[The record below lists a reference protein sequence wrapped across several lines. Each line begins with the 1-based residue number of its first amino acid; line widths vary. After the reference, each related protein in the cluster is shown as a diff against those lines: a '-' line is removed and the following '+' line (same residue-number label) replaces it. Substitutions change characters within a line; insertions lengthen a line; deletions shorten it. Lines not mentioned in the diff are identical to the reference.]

1 MAKTVIPFGPQHPVF
16 PEPLQLKLV
25 MDDDKVIE
33 ALPALGYVH
42 RGLEKIAELKD
53 FNQSV
58 YIVERVCGI
67 CSFMHSMA
75 YVRGIEDIMNI
86 QIPERA
92 EYLRVI
98 WAEIGRL
105 QSHFLWLGLL
115 ADAFGFESL
124 FMETWR
130 YREKILDLMEMTTG
144 NRVIISANKVGGVTK
159 DMTDEHIKI
168 ISSTIDE
175 LEKEM
180 HDVEKV
186 FFNNYTVKK
195 RLVGVGTLTYQE
207 AKDISV
213 VGPMA
218 RASGIHMDL
227 RTTGYSAYKYLNFEP
242 VVEKDGDSYARCI
255 VRIKDIYQSFD
266 LIRQCIAKIP
276 SGEIAV
282 PVKGNPNGE
291 AVSRIEQ
298 PRGEAIYYIKG
309 NGTKNLQRLKIRT
322 PTFQNIPALLKML
335 PGSNLQDVPILA
347 LTIDPC
353 ISCTE
358 R

>member
-1 MAKTVIPFGPQHPVF
+1 MARTVIPFGPQHPVL
-16 PEPLQLKLV
+16 PEPVSLKLV
-25 MDDDKVIE
+25 MDDDKIIE

-42 RGLEKIAELKD
+42 RGLEKLAELKD
-53 FNQSV
+53 FNQTV

-75 YVRGIEDIMNI
+75 YARGIEDLMHIE
-86 QIPERA
+86 IPERA
-92 EYLRVI
+92 DFLRVI

-105 QSHFLWLGLL
+105 QSHFLWLGLM

-124 FMETWR
+124 FMETWK

-159 DMTDEHIKI
+159 DITPDQLNI
-168 ISSTIDE
+168 ILKVVDE
-175 LEKEM
+175 LEAEIKRV
-180 HDVEKV
+180 DKV
-186 FFNNYTVKK
+186 FINNYTVKQ
-195 RLVGVGTLTYQE
+195 RLVGIGLLTAEDAIKY
-207 AKDISV
+207 SV

-218 RASGIHMDL
+218 RGSGIKIDI
-227 RTTGYSAYKYLNFEP
+227 RETGYSAYKNLDFET
-242 VVEKDGDSYARCI
+242 VVEKDGDSYARCV
-255 VRIKDIYQSFD
+255 VRIKEIYQSFD
-266 LIRQCIAKIP
+266 LLRQAIAKIP
-276 SGEIAV
+276 TGDIAV
-282 PVKGNPNGE
+282 PVKGFPSGE
-291 AVSRIEQ
+291 VVSRLEQ
-298 PRGEAIYYIKG
+298 PRGEAVYYVKA

-322 PTFQNIPALLKML
+322 PTFANIPSLLQML
-335 PGSNLQDVPILA
+335 PGSSLQDVPIIV

>member
-175 LEKEM
+175 LDKEM

-186 FFNNYTVKK
+186 FFDNYTVKK

-255 VRIKDIYQSFD
+255 VRIRDIYQSFD

>member
-92 EYLRVI
+92 EFLRVI

-186 FFNNYTVKK
+186 FFDNYTVKK

-255 VRIKDIYQSFD
+255 VRIRDIYQSFD

-276 SGEIAV
+276 SGDIAV

>member
-25 MDDDKVIE
+25 MDDDKIIE
-33 ALPALGYVH
+33 ALPSLGYVH

-92 EYLRVI
+92 EFLRVI

-144 NRVIISANKVGGVTK
+144 NRVIVSANKVGGTTK

-168 ISSTIDE
+168 ILETVDQ

-180 HDVEKV
+180 KDVEKV
-186 FFNNYTVKK
+186 FIDNYTVKK
-195 RLVGVGTLTYQE
+195 RLVGVGVLTYKE
-207 AKDISV
+207 AKEYSV
-213 VGPMA
+213 LGPMA
-218 RASGIHMDL
+218 RASGIQMDL
-227 RTTGYSAYKYLNFEP
+227 RKTGYSAYKYLDFEP
-242 VVEKDGDSYARCI
+242 VVENDGDSYARCV
-255 VRIKDIYQSFD
+255 VRIKEIYQSFD
-266 LIRQCIAKIP
+266 LIRQAASKLP
-276 SGEIAV
+276 KGDIAV
-282 PVKGNPNGE
+282 PVKGFPNGE
-291 AVSRIEQ
+291 AISRIEQ
-298 PRGEAIYYIKG
+298 PRGEAVYYVKG

-322 PTFQNIPALLKML
+322 PTFGNIPALLKML
-335 PGSNLQDVPILA
+335 PNSNLQDVPILV

>member
-1 MAKTVIPFGPQHPVF
+1 MATTVIPFGPQHPVL
-16 PEPLQLKLV
+16 PEPIQLKLV
-25 MDDDKVIE
+25 MDDDKIIE

-42 RGLEKIAELKD
+42 RGLEKLAELKD
-53 FNQSV
+53 FNQTV

-75 YVRGIEDIMNI
+75 YVRGIEDLMNV

-92 EYLRVI
+92 EYLRTI

-124 FMETWR
+124 FMETWK

-159 DMTDEHIKI
+159 DITPEQIQVILK
-168 ISSTIDE
+168 TVDE
-175 LEKEM
+175 LEAQIKEA
-180 HDVEKV
+180 DNV
-186 FFNNYTVKK
+186 FIKDYTVKQ
-195 RLVGVGTLTYQE
+195 RMVGVGILTKQDAIDY
-207 AKDISV
+207 SV

-218 RASGIHMDL
+218 RGSGIAYDF
-227 RTTGYSAYKYLNFEP
+227 RQTGYSAYKYLDFEP
-242 VVEKDGDSYARCI
+242 AVETAGDCYARCV
-255 VRIKDIYQSFD
+255 VRIKEIYQAFN
-266 LIRQCIAKIP
+266 LIRQAVKQMP
-276 SGEIAV
+276 AGDIAV
-282 PVKGNPNGE
+282 PVKGFPTGE
-291 AVSRIEQ
+291 VVSRLEQ
-298 PRGEAIYYIKG
+298 PRGEAVYYMKA

-322 PTFQNIPALLKML
+322 PTFANIPSLLKML
-335 PGSNLQDVPILA
+335 PGSNLQDVPILI
-347 LTIDPC
+347 LTVDPC

>member
-1 MAKTVIPFGPQHPVF
+1 MAKTVIPFGPQHPVL
-16 PEPLQLKLV
+16 PEPVQLKLV
-25 MDDDKVIE
+25 MEDEKVVE
-33 ALPALGYVH
+33 ALPAIGYVH
-42 RGLEKIAELKD
+42 RGLEKMAELKD

-75 YVRGIEDIMNI
+75 YVRGIERLMNI
-86 QIPERA
+86 QIPDRA

-124 FMETWR
+124 FMETWK

-144 NRVIISANKVGGVTK
+144 NRVIISVNKVGGITK
-159 DMTDEHIKI
+159 DITEEHVKI
-168 ISSTIDE
+168 ILSTIDE

-180 HDVEKV
+180 KDVEKV
-186 FFNNYTVKK
+186 FFDSYTVKK
-195 RLVGVGTLTYQE
+195 RLVGIGVLTKKE
-207 AKDISV
+207 AEEYAV

-218 RASGIHMDL
+218 RGSGIKYDL
-227 RTTGYSAYKYLNFEP
+227 RATGYSAYKNLDFET
-242 VVEKDGDSYARCI
+242 VVETAGDSYARCI
-255 VRIKDIYQSFD
+255 VRVREIYQSFD
-266 LIRQCIAKIP
+266 LIRQAINKLP
-276 SGEIAV
+276 SGIIAV
-282 PVKGNPNGE
+282 PVKSFPNGE
-291 AVSRIEQ
+291 VISRIEQ
-298 PRGEAIYYIKG
+298 PRGEAIYYIKA

-322 PTFQNIPALLKML
+322 PTFANIPSLLKLL
-335 PGSNLQDVPILA
+335 PGSSLQDVPVLV

>member
-1 MAKTVIPFGPQHPVF
+1 MAKTVIPFGPQHPVL
-16 PEPLQLKLV
+16 PEPVSLKLV
-25 MDDDKVIE
+25 MDDDKIIE

-42 RGLEKIAELKD
+42 RGLEKLAELKD
-53 FNQSV
+53 FNQTV

-75 YVRGIEDIMNI
+75 YCRGIEDIMNI

-92 EYLRVI
+92 DFLRVI

-115 ADAFGFESL
+115 ADGFGFESL
-124 FMETWR
+124 FMETWK

-159 DMTDEHIKI
+159 DMTKEHLDI
-168 ISSTIDE
+168 ILKTVDE
-175 LEKEM
+175 LEEEIRNV
-180 HDVEKV
+180 DKV
-186 FFNNYTVKK
+186 FFNNYTVKQ
-195 RLVGVGTLTYQE
+195 RMVGIGILTE
-207 AKDISV
+207 ADAREFSV

-218 RASGIHMDL
+218 RGSGIKTDI
-227 RTTGYSAYKYLNFEP
+227 RQTGYSAYKHLDFEP
-242 VVEKDGDSYARCI
+242 VVEKAGDCYARCI
-255 VRIKDIYQSFD
+255 VRIKEIYQSFD
-266 LIRQCIAKIP
+266 LIRQAIAKLP
-276 SGEIAV
+276 EGELAV
-282 PVKGNPNGE
+282 PVKGFPNGE
-291 AVSRIEQ
+291 AISRLEQ
-298 PRGEAIYYIKG
+298 PRGEAVYYIKG

-322 PTFQNIPALLKML
+322 PTFANIPSLLKML
-335 PGSNLQDVPILA
+335 PGSSLQDVPILV
-347 LTIDPC
+347 LTVDPC